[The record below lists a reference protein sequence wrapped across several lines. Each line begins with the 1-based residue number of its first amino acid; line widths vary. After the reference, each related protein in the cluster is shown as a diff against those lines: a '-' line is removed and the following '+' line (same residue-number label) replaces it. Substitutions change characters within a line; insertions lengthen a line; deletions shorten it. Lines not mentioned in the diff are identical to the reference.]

1 MPVKEKDAMFPRIK
15 SYRNKDGSWRH
26 YLYLVATKR
35 IGGHVKQVTTA
46 NFGRV
51 ENLDKVIPDVVEKLS
66 KFTRKLRVINLS
78 KDMKADWVKE
88 YGAVIIFKK
97 IWVQISN

>member
-1 MPVKEKDAMFPRIK
+1 MFPRIK

-35 IGGHVKQVTTA
+35 IGGRVKQVTTA

-51 ENLDKVIPDVVEKLS
+51 EDADKILPDVVEKLS
-66 KFTRKLRVINLS
+66 KFSRKLRVINLS
-78 KDMKADWVKE
+78 KDMKSEWVKE
-88 YGAVIIFKK
+88 YGAVIIFRR
-97 IWVQISN
+97 ICSIRR